1 MADIIII
8 LILAAV
14 TFLIIRSLLKQRA
27 KGGCGSCGDGSGC
40 GCGCSGC
47 CHGKKDSHKHN

>member
-8 LILAAV
+8 LVLAAI
-14 TFLIIRSLLKQRA
+14 TFLIIRSLLRQRG
-27 KGGCGSCGDGSGC
+27 KGGCGSCGDGGGC

-47 CHGKKDSHKHN
+47 SSHKKEADKHD